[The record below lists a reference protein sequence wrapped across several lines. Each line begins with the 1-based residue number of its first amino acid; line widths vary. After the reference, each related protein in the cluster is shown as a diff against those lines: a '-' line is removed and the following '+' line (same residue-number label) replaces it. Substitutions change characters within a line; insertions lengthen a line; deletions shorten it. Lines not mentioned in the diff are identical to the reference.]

1 MAGTTEDQLDPP
13 RAHDRPPITPLE
25 AERALR
31 RTLVDPSAR
40 QSQRLAALSILVEQ
54 PNPRLRHATTFA
66 GARRPGS
73 NQGILGQRFSLSP
86 SQGSR
91 YEQCPRRYA
100 LERRVGIDTEA
111 GPYAAFGTIIHA
123 ALEDAER
130 AAMARGELRSTVDE
144 AVAVAHRLIDA
155 TDFGGDA
162 FQDAWKRWA
171 SDLLERLYAEWPHP
185 DAEPVLLEHPLD
197 LDIAGVAWRG
207 KADRIER
214 EGDLLRIVD
223 YKTSKSRAT
232 VKEAADSI
240 QLGYYLLAARQDE
253 TVRAL
258 GVPMEAEFWYPGSS
272 AKSMAVEFD
281 PDRLEDLAEHLRAI
295 TEAIAAEQWDPV
307 VSDQCDRCAVRLVC
321 PEWPEGREA
330 YVR

>member
-1 MAGTTEDQLDPP
+1 M
-13 RAHDRPPITPLE
+13 
-25 AERALR
+25 LR
-31 RTLVDPSAR
+31 QTLVDPAQRDSA
-40 QSQRLAALSILVEQ
+40 RLAALTVLADR
-54 PNPRLRHATTFA
+54 PNPRMRAATSFA
-66 GARRPGS
+66 GTRRRGEDR
-73 NQGILGQRFSLSP
+73 GILGDEFSLSP

-100 LERRVGIDTEA
+100 LERRAGIDTEA

-130 AAMARGELRSTVDE
+130 DALAGGHQRSTFPE
-144 AVAVAHRLIDA
+144 ALAIATRLIDE
-155 TDFGGDA
+155 TDFGGKA

-171 SDLLERLYAEWPHP
+171 AQLLERLYAEWPHP
-185 DAEPVLLEHPLD
+185 AAEPVLLEHPLD
-197 LDIAGVAWRG
+197 LVIAGVPWHG

-223 YKTSKSRAT
+223 YKTSRSRAT
-232 VKEAADSI
+232 AKEAADSI
-240 QLGYYLLAARQDE
+240 QLGYYLLAARADE
-253 TVRAL
+253 TVKAM
-258 GVPMEAEFWYPGSS
+258 GIPAEAEFWYPG
-272 AKSMAVEFD
+272 ATTKSMTVAFD
-281 PDRLEDLAEHLRAI
+281 PDRLDELADHLG
-295 TEAIAAEQWDPV
+295 TLTMAIADERWEPV